1 MLIPAKFCVFRLTC
15 GLNSDKFTFRGCGV
29 IILHQGLAE
38 QEFVILLCRDIL
50 TKRDSKSAGVM
61 IKELTKICHSHCDV
75 VGSHRE
81 ERSGLSMLFS
91 L

>member
-1 MLIPAKFCVFRLTC
+1 
-15 GLNSDKFTFRGCGV
+15 
-29 IILHQGLAE
+29 
-38 QEFVILLCRDIL
+38 
-50 TKRDSKSAGVM
+50 M